1 MPQCIAS
8 HLCIYRQNKLNTVN
22 YNVLKEK
29 NKLRG
34 MVNMFKI
41 CYMNV

>member
-8 HLCIYRQNKLNTVN
+8 HPCIYRQNKLNTVN
-22 YNVLKEK
+22 YVLKEK